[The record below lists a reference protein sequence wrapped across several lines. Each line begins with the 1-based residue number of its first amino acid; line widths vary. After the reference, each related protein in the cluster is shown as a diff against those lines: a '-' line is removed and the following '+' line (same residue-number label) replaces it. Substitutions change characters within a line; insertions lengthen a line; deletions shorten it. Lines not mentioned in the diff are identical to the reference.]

1 MKNTLV
7 GIPVLYNGSV
17 CLQSF
22 KSVIEEADLLIVDN
36 GADEDVKQAIAQMGS
51 YNDITHRVSLIR
63 NDKNKYVT
71 FAWNQILGAFLDNS
85 CPYEYLVIM
94 NSDLIMQPGWSKSLE
109 NNVWCIVNGGAYKVD
124 TEVFEGIAGVFINFN
139 KEMARLVYPLPES
152 LKIWYNDTFI
162 EKKFKKS
169 GYKMIVKAGLL
180 ADHVHGGSVTVR
192 QLPEFQE
199 IIKQDMIEWETIK
212 HTI

>member
-1 MKNTLV
+1 MKKILV

-17 CLQSF
+17 CLKAF
-22 KSVIEEADLLIVDN
+22 KSVIDEADLLIIDN
-36 GADEDVKQAIAQMGS
+36 GSDADVKEVINKMLSEYQF
-51 YNDITHRVSLIR
+51 TTRVNVIPYS
-63 NDKNKYVT
+63 KNIYVNP
-71 FAWNQILGAFLDNS
+71 AWSVILEYFLES
-85 CPYEYLVIM
+85 EYEQLVII
-94 NSDLIMQPGWSKSLE
+94 NSDLIVQPGWSKYLE
-109 NNVWCIVNGGAYKVD
+109 DNVWCIVNGGTYSVD

-152 LKIWYNDTFI
+152 LKIWYGDTFI
-162 EKKFKKS
+162 EKKFKKA

-180 ADHVHGGSVTVR
+180 ADHVHGGIVTVG

-212 HTI
+212 YTI